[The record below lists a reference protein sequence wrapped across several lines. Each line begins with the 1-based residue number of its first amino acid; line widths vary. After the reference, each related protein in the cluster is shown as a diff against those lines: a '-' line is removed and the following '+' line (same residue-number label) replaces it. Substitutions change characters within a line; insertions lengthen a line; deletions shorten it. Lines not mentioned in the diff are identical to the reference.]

1 MSSPMKRYGLLPLA
15 CSVGLLAG
23 CMDAIPQSGP
33 DGDNVATRA
42 ASTTT
47 ATKSSLDLPY
57 ALVDIDSTKLVL
69 LRTSSVPDA
78 FHFSAPAVERGGKI
92 GVGDV
97 LDISIFEADTG
108 GLFTGAPAATRLGNA
123 ITLPSQ
129 EVDREGLVVVPYAG
143 RVRAAG
149 STPAELSALITSRL
163 KAQALDPQVVVGFA
177 SRHSGSVSVLGDVNT
192 ATHFCLDA
200 GGERLLGALA
210 RAGGPRSPD
219 YETRISLERGGV
231 VAQVKLSDITTNP
244 SDNVEIAPGDTVYVS
259 HHPDYFIALGAT
271 GQSVNLSLV
280 DRRISFGS
288 AHLTLADALAR
299 AGGLEDDRAN
309 AKAVFV
315 FRYENPATLQAMRAH
330 VNSNNLPSP
339 VVYALNLRDPAG
351 LFYASGFEVH
361 PEDIIYA
368 SNASSTDLMKI
379 ETLLMPLVD
388 AGVTAAV
395 VR

>member
-1 MSSPMKRYGLLPLA
+1 MNLGMKRYAILPLA
-15 CSVGLLAG
+15 CSVGLLSG
-23 CMDAIPQSGP
+23 CMDAIPQNGP

-42 ASTTT
+42 VSKTVA
-47 ATKSSLDLPY
+47 AKSSVDLPY
-57 ALVDIDSTKLVL
+57 ALVEIDSNKLAL
-69 LRTSSVPDA
+69 LRSVPVPQV
-78 FHFSAPAVERGGKI
+78 FHFASPSTERGGRI

-149 STPAELSALITSRL
+149 STPAELAALITSRL

-177 SRHSGSVSVLGDVNT
+177 ARHAGSVSVLGDVNT
-192 ATHFCLDA
+192 STHFCLDS

-231 VAQVKLSDITTNP
+231 VGQVKLSDITTDP
-244 SDNVEIAPGDTVYVS
+244 SDNIEIVPGDTLYVS
-259 HHPDYFIALGAT
+259 RRPDYFIALGAT

-309 AKAVFV
+309 AKEVFV
-315 FRYENPATLQAMRAH
+315 FRYESPWVLQAMKAH
-330 VNSNNLPSP
+330 INSFSAPSP

-351 LFYASGFEVH
+351 LFYASEFEVH

-368 SNASSTDLMKI
+368 SNAASTDLLKF
-379 ETLLMPLVD
+379 EALLMPLVD